1 MTAQPV
7 VEPQVTRQVARHGA
21 LGLAGAVCTGA
32 GGFALT
38 FAVGQLLDGRATGE
52 FFSAVAAFTI
62 ATTVLLLGADT
73 GLVRGLSGLRATG
86 RRDLV
91 APTLRAALVPVTLA
105 SVVVSAVVLLAAGPL
120 ARTVTDEPGH
130 AADLA
135 GALRLLAPFLVLSTL
150 STALL
155 NGASRG
161 LGAMRT
167 YTLYQQVMLP
177 VSRPLLLVAA
187 VLWLGAGLHGALL
200 VWVLPVAVAA
210 AAAAVDVG
218 RRLRDLRRDNASG
231 TTDGTAGRADD
242 EDGAA
247 HVGRRFW
254 RLTAPRGVA
263 ATFEVLI
270 TWADVL
276 VVTAI
281 RGPVEAGVY
290 AAASRFVT
298 SGTLAMAAIR
308 LAVAPAVAAA
318 FSRGDREQAQA
329 VHRLSTV
336 GAVAST
342 WPIYLGLAVY
352 APAVLSLVGERF
364 VEGADALT
372 VLCLAML
379 GVVATGN
386 ANTVLNMAGKSHWA
400 AVNTGVA
407 TAVMLGLDLLLVPGL
422 GMVGAAIGWGAALLT
437 DAALGTLEL
446 RRGLGIR
453 FWDGRAT
460 AAAAIAVVAFG
471 GTAVLVRQALGT
483 SLPAAAAGVVAAS
496 AVYAGTVWVR
506 RRALG
511 LDAFAATLRKRPPD
525 ADTPAKSTTQDS
537 TRDGTTAPSP
547 AGGSPQ

>member
-1 MTAQPV
+1 MTAQPAV
-7 VEPQVTRQVARHGA
+7 APQVTRQVAKHGA

-38 FAVGQLLDGRATGE
+38 LTVGRLLDGRATGE

-105 SVVVSAVVLLAAGPL
+105 STVVAGTVLAAAGPL
-120 ARTVTDEPGH
+120 ARAVVDDPGH

-135 GALRLLAPFLVLSTL
+135 DALRLLAPFLVLSTL

-167 YTLYQQVMLP
+167 YTLYQQVLLP
-177 VSRPLLLVAA
+177 VSRPLLLVVA

-210 AAAAVDVG
+210 TAAGLDV
-218 RRLRDLRRDNASG
+218 RRRVRDLARQAAQDTTD
-231 TTDGTAGRADD
+231 TTDGTADGTA
-242 EDGAA
+242 DGADA
-247 HVGRRFW
+247 HVARRFW

-281 RGPVEAGVY
+281 RGPVEAGIY

-298 SGTLAMAAIR
+298 SGTLAMQAIR

-318 FSRGDREQAQA
+318 FSRGDRAQAQA
-329 VHRLSTV
+329 VHRMSTV

-342 WPIYLGLAVY
+342 WPVYLGLAVFS
-352 APAVLSLVGERF
+352 PAVLSLVGERF

-372 VLCLAML
+372 VLCVAML

-407 TAVMLGLDLLLVPGL
+407 TAVMLGLDLLLVPSL

-446 RRGLGIR
+446 RRGVGIR
-453 FWDGRAT
+453 FWDPRAT
-460 AAAAIAVVAFG
+460 AAAATAVVAFG
-471 GTAVLVRQALGT
+471 GPALLVRALLGT
-483 SLPAAAAGVVAAS
+483 SLPAAAAGAAVAS
-496 AVYAGTVWVR
+496 AVYAATVWTR

-511 LDAFAATLRKRPPD
+511 LDAFAATLRKRSSP
-525 ADTPAKSTTQDS
+525 ADTPTTDG
-537 TRDGTTAPSP
+537 DGTPRPTAPNP
-547 AGGSPQ
+547 GGSPQ

>member
-1 MTAQPV
+1 MTAQPAV
-7 VEPQVTRQVARHGA
+7 APQVTRQVAKHGA

-38 FAVGQLLDGRATGE
+38 FAVGRLLDGRATGE

-105 SVVVSAVVLLAAGPL
+105 SSVVAGAVLVAAGPL
-120 ARTVTDEPGH
+120 ARAVVDDPGH

-167 YTLYQQVMLP
+167 YTLYQQVLLP
-177 VSRPLLLVAA
+177 VSRPLLLVVA

-210 AAAAVDVG
+210 AAAGLDV
-218 RRLRDLRRDNASG
+218 RRRVRDVRRQAADGAAPD
-231 TTDGTAGRADD
+231 DGTARD
-242 EDGAA
+242 A

-270 TWADVL
+270 TWADIL

-281 RGPVEAGVY
+281 RGPVEAGIY

-298 SGTLAMAAIR
+298 SGTLAMQAIR

-318 FSRGDREQAQA
+318 FSRGDRAQAQA
-329 VHRLSTV
+329 VHRMSTV

-342 WPIYLGLAVY
+342 WPVYLGLAVFS
-352 APAVLSLVGERF
+352 PAVLSLVGDRF

-407 TAVMLGLDLLLVPGL
+407 TAVMLGLDLLLVPSL

-437 DAALGTLEL
+437 DAALGTVEL
-446 RRGLGIR
+446 RRGVGIR
-453 FWDGRAT
+453 FWDSRAT
-460 AAAAIAVVAFG
+460 AAAATAVVAFG
-471 GTAVLVRQALGT
+471 GPALLVRATLGT
-483 SLPAAAAGVVAAS
+483 SLPAAAAGAVVAS
-496 AVYAGTVWVR
+496 AVYAATAWTR

-511 LDAFAATLRKRPPD
+511 LDAFAATLRKRPSP
-525 ADTPAKSTTQDS
+525 ADTPP
-537 TRDGTTAPSP
+537 TAPNP
-547 AGGSPQ
+547 GGSPQ